1 LRKWH
6 VLGSPKYFIGS
17 SGGPLEFVLKT
28 LILLACGADSL
39 IPGSVAKSWNR
50 KVKWSSRLADKRDV
64 KQRLLARVAALKE
77 FARVAK
83 KRFRALWSDDDNAL
97 LFRALTGLVIFVGG
111 VLVASGVAVWKL
123 THPHEPEVAV
133 VEHESPAPSAEGP
146 EGGDASASVPA
157 IGVRPIPKEI
167 SKRQD
172 GVPESDK
179 DLVEPELH
187 AGRGLASIAA
197 QAEAPTAP
205 YNPFLTYQ
213 DILGSTSEQG
223 TQVGRLAV
231 DVSFEVD
238 SYVAMK
244 ELQEREKEVK
254 FVIGSLIGELTYE
267 QLRQDEGRA
276 ILKKRI
282 FQEVNYLLKKGK
294 IRDVLYGNYVMR

>member
-1 LRKWH
+1 
-6 VLGSPKYFIGS
+6 LGS
-17 SGGPLEFVLKT
+17 
-28 LILLACGADSL
+28 C
-39 IPGSVAKSWNR
+39 
-50 KVKWSSRLADKRDV
+50 LADKNSV
-64 KQRLLARVAALKE
+64 KQRLLARVAAFKD
-77 FARVAK
+77 FVRAAK
-83 KRFRALWSDDDNAL
+83 KRFRALWSDNDNAL

-111 VLVASGVAVWKL
+111 VLVASGIAVWKL
-123 THPHEPEVAV
+123 AHPHAAETEVVV
-133 VEHESPAPSAEGP
+133 VEHSAPAEHESSP
-146 EGGDASASVPA
+146 EGEGASAAAPA
-157 IGVRPIPKEI
+157 IGVRPIPTEI

-172 GVPESDK
+172 GVPETDK

-187 AGRGLASIAA
+187 AGRGLASIAT
-197 QAEAPTAP
+197 QKEAPTAP

-213 DILGSTSEQG
+213 DILGSTSEKG
-223 TQVGRLAV
+223 TQVGRLAL

-244 ELQEREKEVK
+244 ELQDREKEVK

-267 QLRQDEGRA
+267 QLRDDEGRA

>member
-1 LRKWH
+1 
-6 VLGSPKYFIGS
+6 
-17 SGGPLEFVLKT
+17 LE
-28 LILLACGADSL
+28 
-39 IPGSVAKSWNR
+39 
-50 KVKWSSRLADKRDV
+50 SRPADKSIV
-64 KQRLLARVAALKE
+64 KQRLLARVAAIKD

-83 KRFRALWSDDDNAL
+83 KKFRVLWSDNDNAL
-97 LFRALTGLVIFVGG
+97 LFRALTGLVVFVGF
-111 VLVASGVAVWKL
+111 VLGGSAVALWKL
-123 THPHEPEVAV
+123 AHPHNVEVVVAEQAVPE
-133 VEHESPAPSAEGP
+133 ETETKEGDSA
-146 EGGDASASVPA
+146 AMPA
-157 IGVRPIPKEI
+157 IGVRAIPKEI

-187 AGRGLASIAA
+187 SGRGLASIAA
-197 QAEAPTAP
+197 QKELPTAP

-213 DILGSTSEQG
+213 DILGSTSEKG
-223 TQVGRLAV
+223 TQVGRLAL

-276 ILKKRI
+276 LLKNRI

>member
-1 LRKWH
+1 
-6 VLGSPKYFIGS
+6 
-17 SGGPLEFVLKT
+17 
-28 LILLACGADSL
+28 LLSDG
-39 IPGSVAKSWNR
+39 
-50 KVKWSSRLADKRDV
+50 ADKRDV

-77 FARVAK
+77 SVRFAK
-83 KRFRALWSDDDNAL
+83 KRFLVLWSDNDSAL
-97 LFRALTGLVIFVGG
+97 LLRALTGVVLFVAG
-111 VLVASGVAVWKL
+111 VLMASGVAVWKL
-123 THPHEPEVAV
+123 AHPHAAEIEVEMA
-133 VEHESPAPSAEGP
+133 EQPAPAENETSSEAEAAAAP
-146 EGGDASASVPA
+146 V

-172 GVPESDK
+172 GVPEADK
-179 DLVEPELH
+179 DLVEPELRT
-187 AGRGLASIAA
+187 GRAMASIATE
-197 QAEAPTAP
+197 QEEPTAP

-223 TQVGRLAV
+223 SQLGRLAI

-238 SYVAMK
+238 SYGAMT

-276 ILKKRI
+276 KLKKRI

-294 IRDVLYGNYVMR
+294 VRDVLYGGYVMR